1 MTRQD
6 LEHIIRAA
14 ADVTQQ
20 QHLIII
26 GSQAILGQYPNAPE
40 ALLVSMEADLYAP
53 DAPELSDFIDGAL
66 GPDTLFDKTHGY
78 HADGVSPTT
87 ASLPAGW
94 SGRLTPICN
103 PNTNGATGWCIEV
116 HRGAR
121 YRHREVRGRARERP
135 ALHERSLDTRNAR
148 PRNTR

>member
-40 ALLVSMEADLYAP
+40 ALLVSMEADRPVPGVDRKRHPQTAT
-53 DAPELSDFIDGAL
+53 D
-66 GPDTLFDKTHGY
+66 DT
-78 HADGVSPTT
+78 
-87 ASLPAGW
+87 
-94 SGRLTPICN
+94 R
-103 PNTNGATGWCIEV
+103 
-116 HRGAR
+116 R
-121 YRHREVRGRARERP
+121 RARGV
-135 ALHERSLDTRNAR
+135 TRRRVAKSGNGNILMNG
-148 PRNTR
+148 RNRISIRASATPESKRQESWMPWPSSTP